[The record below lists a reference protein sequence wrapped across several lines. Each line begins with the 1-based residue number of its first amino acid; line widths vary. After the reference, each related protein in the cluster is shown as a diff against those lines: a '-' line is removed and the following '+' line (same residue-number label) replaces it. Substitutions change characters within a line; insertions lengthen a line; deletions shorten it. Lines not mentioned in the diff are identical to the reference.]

1 MKISIIITLYN
12 RANIVDKAIESAL
25 KQDYNNKEIII
36 VNDGST
42 DNYEDALAPYKDQVI
57 IYTQEN
63 KGCAGA
69 KNKGVELATG
79 EYIIF
84 LDSDDTFYSDSVLTD
99 CYKEI
104 ATGSQFVGYSQ
115 AEMIRSGVG
124 PSIEKA
130 NFSSSINIQKHM
142 LESPLNYA
150 AFPPMC
156 LNKRIY
162 QQVGGMQ
169 EKIRWGDAINF
180 WRYYF
185 SHVDKI
191 SYIHKP
197 GYSYNLTGDD
207 NMSKASDKS
216 VKEKFKMM
224 TDVIDEA
231 FNNHKSKMSPSDQST
246 WLLIL
251 YLYSLKSNNKTQQK
265 NYFSQLKTKSLFN
278 ISKSFLYLLNSKVIP
293 KLINKLSAITLKIKK
308 KNIFNGCISSLL
320 VKRDQLDPNTIIINS
335 TVNKNFNFNSK
346 YFFEYL
352 ENEQHGFNVYFIV
365 NNDKTRNELNKKYPG
380 KFITNY
386 LSHDIKII
394 SKAKTWLCSTLD
406 LPIYFCFKHPDRIV
420 YHFGHGVPLKNIGLN
435 EPKISIPRYI
445 NRYKNIR
452 CFTHVTCY
460 SKEFQNKMEKMF
472 GGLKAEYLPLGQP
485 RNDSISQSSSH
496 KPISSF
502 FDHDLDIEKYVLYSP
517 TWRYDS
523 TTKFFPFS
531 DFDVQ
536 KLHQY
541 LDESN
546 TVLILREHPFYPA
559 IMPDGLCDH
568 SRVKNLS
575 SKVISDFT
583 PYILDMDTI
592 ITDYSSLYLDGLS
605 NPKTNFIF
613 IPYDIENYTK
623 LTGFSMP
630 YEELTPGPKALSF
643 EAFIQ
648 ALENN
653 DDQNYGIQKRELA
666 ELFNV
671 KYSGNCHEHFEYI
684 KNLLK

>member
-12 RANIVDKAIESAL
+12 RAHIVSDAINSAL
-25 KQDYNNKEIII
+25 EQDYDDKEIIVI
-36 VNDGST
+36 NDGST
-42 DNYEDALAPYKDQVI
+42 DNYEAVLSSFKSDI
-57 IYTQEN
+57 IVYSQKN
-63 KGCAGA
+63 KGAGAA

-84 LDSDDTFYSDSVLTD
+84 LDSDDTFYSSTVLKD
-99 CYKEI
+99 CAEAI
-104 ATGSQFVGYSQ
+104 HQGANFVAFNQ
-115 AEMIRSGVG
+115 IEMIR
-124 PSIEKA
+124 PEEIKIEKA
-130 NFSSSINIQKHM
+130 SMEPNIDLAKYM
-142 LESPLNYA
+142 LESPLNYPLL
-150 AFPPMC
+150 PPYC
-156 LNKRIY
+156 LNRDFY
-162 QQVGGMQ
+162 LLSGGMD
-169 EKIRWGDAINF
+169 EKYRWGDAICF
-180 WRYYF
+180 WRHYF
-185 SHVDKI
+185 SLAKTYSFID
-191 SYIHKP
+191 KP
-197 GYSYNLTGDD
+197 GYSYDLTGND
-207 NMSKASDKS
+207 NVSKSSNSSHLQKFNTMLAVLDSAYQAHQAHMTERDKS
-216 VKEKFKMM
+216 
-224 TDVIDEA
+224 I
-231 FNNHKSKMSPSDQST
+231 
-246 WLLIL
+246 WLLIMF
-251 YLYSLKSNNKTQQK
+251 LKCLKLEDK
-265 NYFSQLKTKSLFN
+265 DEKRFYYKQLKKQGLYN
-278 ISKSFLYLLNSKVIP
+278 ISSACYYIGKTKVLP
-293 KLINKLSAITLKIKK
+293 KLINKVTTMFTKIIK

-320 VKRDQLDPNTIIINS
+320 VKRAQLDPNTIIINS

>member
-12 RANIVDKAIESAL
+12 RAHIVSDAINSAL
-25 KQDYNNKEIII
+25 DQDYDDKEIIVI
-36 VNDGST
+36 NDGST
-42 DNYEDALAPYKDQVI
+42 DNYEVVLSSFKNDI
-57 IYTQEN
+57 IVYSQEN
-63 KGCAGA
+63 KGAGAA

-79 EYIIF
+79 KYIIF
-84 LDSDDTFYSDSVLTD
+84 LDSDDTFYSSSVLKD
-99 CYKEI
+99 CAEAIYQG
-104 ATGSQFVGYSQ
+104 ANFVAFNQ
-115 AEMIRSGVG
+115 IEMIRAEETK
-124 PSIEKA
+124 IEKA
-130 NFSSSINIQKHM
+130 SMVPNIDLAKYM
-142 LESPLNYA
+142 LESPLNYPA
-150 AFPPMC
+150 LPPYC
-156 LNKRIY
+156 LNRDFY
-162 QQVGGMQ
+162 QLSGGMD
-169 EKIRWGDAINF
+169 EKYRWGDAICF
-180 WRYYF
+180 WRHYF
-185 SHVDKI
+185 SFAKTYSFID
-191 SYIHKP
+191 KP
-197 GYSYNLTGDD
+197 GYSYDLTGND
-207 NMSKASDKS
+207 NVSKSSNSSRIQKYNTMLAVLDSAYQAHQAHMTERDKS
-216 VKEKFKMM
+216 
-224 TDVIDEA
+224 I
-231 FNNHKSKMSPSDQST
+231 
-246 WLLIL
+246 WLLTMF
-251 YLYSLKSNNKTQQK
+251 LKCLKLENKDK
-265 NYFSQLKTKSLFN
+265 KRFYYEQLKKQGLYNTSSACYYIGKTKVL
-278 ISKSFLYLLNSKVIP
+278 P
-293 KLINKLSAITLKIKK
+293 KLVNRVTTMFTKIIK

-320 VKRDQLDPNTIIINS
+320 VKRYQLDPNTIIINS

-352 ENEQHGFNVYFIV
+352 ENERHGFNVYFIV

-386 LSHDIKII
+386 LSQDIKII

-630 YEELTPGPKALSF
+630 YEELTPGSKALSF
-643 EAFIQ
+643 ESFIQ